1 MLRWAGHLIHV
12 GEEYLARNICKG
24 NAYSKEQSSRSC
36 RRWSVEICQDIENLL
51 VTNCTA
57 LRRLR
62 RNRTGQRLARHW
74 WWVFKLLTI
83 MLKVK
88 NKECYLCTY
97 RSFRLTELIATS
109 LLYSPVIRNEMPG
122 LKPRLYITKDNLG
135 TGRNYYSVFSKHIYW
150 LYAIGR
156 WLNYHPEWP

>member
-12 GEEYLARNICKG
+12 GEEYVARNICKG
-24 NAYSKEQSSRSC
+24 NACSKEQSSRSC
-36 RRWSVEICQDIENLL
+36 RRWSDEICQDIENLL

-62 RNRTGQRLARHW
+62 RNRTAQRLARHW

-88 NKECYLCTY
+88 NKECCLCTY
-97 RSFRLTELIATS
+97 MSFRLTELIATS

-122 LKPRLYITKDNLG
+122 VKPVYTLLRTTSAQGVTITLYSQSIYIDFM
-135 TGRNYYSVFSKHIYW
+135 RSVD
-150 LYAIGR
+150 G
-156 WLNYHPEWP
+156 